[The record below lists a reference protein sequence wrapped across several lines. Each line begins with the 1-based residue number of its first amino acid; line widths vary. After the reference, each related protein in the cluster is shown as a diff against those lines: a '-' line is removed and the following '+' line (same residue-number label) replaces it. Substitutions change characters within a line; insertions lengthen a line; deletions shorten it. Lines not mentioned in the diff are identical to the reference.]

1 MPNLYY
7 ICISF
12 TTNMNGVKELIL
24 SFASSRKEFST
35 DELWDWISQDRDIVR
50 NTVNIT
56 LSRLVSK
63 GEIMKVSRGVYAM
76 AKGKSIFRAVLEERE
91 IQVVKILRNKYPF
104 APFCIYNGKS
114 LVPLQHHLS
123 ENNVTYVE
131 TDRSAMEAVFNTLKD
146 AGYEVWLK
154 PSEDITYKYIDL
166 RKPVIIVKPLVTEAP
181 TEKINDI
188 NVPTIEKLLVDI
200 KKDEDFAYLQGSEAQ
215 RMWEIGESLYN
226 INQSRLKRYAKRR
239 GLNYNSAV

>member
-1 MPNLYY
+1 M
-7 ICISF
+7 
-12 TTNMNGVKELIL
+12 TNMNGVKELIL
-24 SFASSRKEFST
+24 SFASTRKEFST
-35 DELWDWISQDRDIVR
+35 DELWDWISQGREILR

-76 AKGKSIFRAVLEERE
+76 DKGKSIFRAVLEERE
-91 IQVVKILRNKYPF
+91 IQVAEILTNKYPF

-131 TDRSAMEAVFNTLKD
+131 TDRSAMEAVFNTLRD
-146 AGYEVWLK
+146 AGYEVWLN
-154 PSEDITYKYIDL
+154 PSEDITYKYIDF
-166 RKPVIIVKPLVTEAP
+166 RKPIIIVKALVTEAP
-181 TEKINDI
+181 TEKINNI
-188 NVPTIEKLLVDI
+188 TVPTIEKLLVDI

-226 INQSRLKRYAKRR
+226 INPSRLKRYAKRR
-239 GLNYNSAV
+239 GLKFNCAV

>member
-1 MPNLYY
+1 
-7 ICISF
+7 
-12 TTNMNGVKELIL
+12 MNGIKELIL

-63 GEIMKVSRGVYAM
+63 VEIMKVSRGVYAM
-76 AKGKSIFRAVLEERE
+76 AKVKSIFRAVLEDRE
-91 IQVVKILRNKYPF
+91 IQVAEILRNKYPF

-166 RKPVIIVKPLVTEAP
+166 RKAVIIVKPLVTEAP

-239 GLNYNSAV
+239 GLSYLSFASKY